1 MGNGREPATS
11 RWGAVFGFVLVASAN
26 QMLWLNFTPVTT
38 GVSKSLGVSQSAIGW
53 LSEIFPLLYVVLAV
67 PIGKALDRWFRPT
80 LLAGAALTAA
90 GAVLRSVDQRY
101 SVILAGQV
109 LIALGQPA
117 VLNAITGVATRYL
130 SGAHRPVG
138 IAIGSAGTFVGF
150 VAAFVLGAVFG
161 ASGLHSILVI
171 GAVYSVVAAVV
182 LAALTRGAVPAAL
195 VATGT
200 EVTSSAVRELWSDR
214 VLRNLTGLVFVGF
227 GAFVALSTWLETL
240 LKPAGVSSSTTD
252 TLLTIM
258 VVAGVAGCALLPPAA
273 ASRDRQA
280 VLLAGSAMAL
290 VVSCLLLAAVPGVVA
305 GGVTLTVLGLLLL
318 PALPVVL
325 ELAERRAG
333 AAGGA
338 ATAVLWLAGN
348 AGGIIVAL
356 IVQVLQA
363 SPAAAFVALALI
375 GGTALPLTVSLG
387 RQLRHEQLSAAD
399 RPASLVGSD
408 VYPP

>member
-38 GVSKSLGVSQSAIGW
+38 GASKSLGVSQSAIGW

-67 PIGKALDRWFRPT
+67 PVGKALDRWFRPT
-80 LLAGAALTAA
+80 LLAGAALTAV
-90 GAVLRSVDQRY
+90 GALLRTVDQRY

-130 SGAHRPVG
+130 SGNHRPVG
-138 IAIGSAGTFVGF
+138 IALGSAGTFVGF
-150 VAAFVLGAVFG
+150 VAAFVLGAAFG
-161 ASGLHSILVI
+161 ASGLRSILVI
-171 GAVYSVVAAVV
+171 GAVYSVVAAIV
-182 LAALTRGAVPAAL
+182 LAASMRGAVPAAL
-195 VATGT
+195 VATDV

-214 VLRNLTGLVFVGF
+214 VLRTLTGLVFVGF

-252 TLLTIM
+252 TLLTLM
-258 VVAGVAGCALLPPAA
+258 VVAGVAGCALLPPVA

-280 VLLAGSAMAL
+280 ALLAGSAVAL
-290 VVSCLLLAAVPGVVA
+290 IVSCLLLAAVPGVIA
-305 GGVTLTVLGLLLL
+305 GGVSLPVLGLLLL

-333 AAGGA
+333 PAGGA

-348 AGGIIVAL
+348 AGGIVVAL
-356 IVQVLQA
+356 IVQALQS
-363 SPAAAFVALALI
+363 SPSAAFVALGVT
-375 GGTALPLTVSLG
+375 GGMALPLTVTLG
-387 RQLRHEQLSAAD
+387 RQLRREQVGAGSSP
-399 RPASLVGSD
+399 RVLVGSD
-408 VYPP
+408 VDLP

>member
-1 MGNGREPATS
+1 M
-11 RWGAVFGFVLVASAN
+11 GFVLVASAN

-67 PIGKALDRWFRPT
+67 PVGKALDRWFRPT
-80 LLAGAALTAA
+80 LLAGAVLTAV

-130 SGAHRPVG
+130 SSNHRPVG

-161 ASGLHSILVI
+161 ASGLRSILII
-171 GAVYSVVAAVV
+171 GAVYSVVAVAV
-182 LAALTRGAVPAAL
+182 LAASTRGAVPPVL
-195 VATGT
+195 VATDA
-200 EVTSSAVRELWSDR
+200 EVTSRAIRELWSDR
-214 VLRNLTGLVFVGF
+214 VLRTLAGLVFVGF

-240 LKPAGVSSSTTD
+240 LKPAGVTSSTTD
-252 TLLTIM
+252 TLLTLM
-258 VVAGVAGCALLPPAA
+258 VVAGVVGCALLPPAA
-273 ASRDRQA
+273 AARDRQA
-280 VLLAGSAMAL
+280 VLLAGSAIAL
-290 VVSCLLLAAVPGVVA
+290 IVSCLLLAAVPGVVA
-305 GGVTLTVLGLLLL
+305 GGVTLPVLGLLLL

-348 AGGIIVAL
+348 LGGIVVAL
-356 IVQVLQA
+356 IVQALQT
-363 SPAAAFVALALI
+363 SPTAAFLALAVT
-375 GGTALPLTVSLG
+375 GATALPLAVTLR
-387 RQLRHEQLSAAD
+387 RQLLHEQLTTAG
-399 RPASLVGSD
+399 PPGVLVDSD
-408 VYPP
+408 VSLP